1 MLAAPGRIRPLA
13 VTGAALALFATLV
26 AGCTKE
32 EPAQAL
38 PDGATLITEAGAAM
52 RDVESAHVRIEIE
65 GQVSTLPL
73 KRAEGDLLRNGDA
86 KGTLQLS
93 QLGNLIEYEFVVLGE
108 SIYLKG
114 VTGGWQQL
122 PASMAANIY
131 DPSAILDPDRG
142 IVKILATAT
151 EPVTEAQEKV
161 NGVDAYRVA
170 VKMDSLAAASLVPG
184 MPPGVTGKLWLDT
197 ETKHLVKAVLT
208 VPGDPPGTVNL
219 DVSAFNAPVTVSAPV

>member
-1 MLAAPGRIRPLA
+1 MLAAL
-13 VTGAALALFATLV
+13 LS
-26 AGCTKE
+26 GCSKD

-38 PDGATLITEAGAAM
+38 PDGATLINESAAAM
-52 RDVESAHVRIEIE
+52 RDVQSAHVRIELD
-65 GQVSTLPL
+65 GNVSSLPL

-93 QLGNLIEYEFVVLGE
+93 QLGTLIEYEFVVFGE

-122 PASMAANIY
+122 PASMAATIY

-142 IVKILATAT
+142 IVKILSTAT
-151 EPVTEAQEKV
+151 EPVTEAQETV

-170 VKMDSLAAASLVPG
+170 VKLDNLAAASLVPG
-184 MPPGVTGKLWLDT
+184 MPPGVTGKLWIDT
-197 ETKHLVKAVLT
+197 KTKYLVKAALS

-219 DVSAFNAPVTVSAPV
+219 DVTNFNAPVTVSAP